1 MNKSSFLKQASVAFV
16 IRIIGAGA
24 GFFMS
29 LVIARSLTPSES
41 GLFFLGFA
49 AFSVLATLST
59 LGLNTAFV
67 RFVGAYSA
75 ENNWSIVNGII
86 IKGLKAVFFVS
97 LIVMVLLFGFSSS
110 IGELIFSKPELTKIL
125 SIMAFAIPSYAIYL
139 IIGFAF
145 QGLHKPIVSVFLQN
159 ISCQILVIVMLFIAL
174 FFELR
179 VNSSTVSIMF
189 TSAAIL
195 TSLLALALW
204 FSRKAAKEAP
214 DYSQTSELIDS
225 AKPLW
230 LMMAMAMLVQWAGQL
245 IAGIYAPAEEV
256 AYFSVAQRTAMLTSF
271 VLIAVNLVA
280 APRFAA
286 SAKQGKSSE
295 LRATS
300 LFCSRIMIVLAT
312 PVLIIMLSFPEFI
325 MGLFGPEYVKAAPL
339 LQILV
344 LGQFINVVTGSV
356 GFLLNMTGHEKDM
369 RNVVFLSG
377 PLALILCGVLVPLY
391 GVTGAAVA
399 TSIALASQ
407 NLLAVYKVKQRLG
420 FNTLNIFK

>member
-1 MNKSSFLKQASVAFV
+1 MNKSSFLKQASLAFIV
-16 IRIIGAGA
+16 RIFGAGA
-24 GFFMS
+24 GFLMS
-29 LVIARSLTPSES
+29 LVIARSLSPEES

-49 AFSVLATLST
+49 VFSVLATLST

-75 ENNWSIVNGII
+75 ENNWAIVNGIF
-86 IKGLKAVFFVS
+86 IKGLKSSFLVS
-97 LIVMVLLFGFSSS
+97 IIVMGLLFFSSYP
-110 IGELIFSKPELTKIL
+110 IGDQLFNKPQLANVL
-125 SIMAFAIPSYAIYL
+125 SVFAFAVPSYAVFL
-139 IIGFAF
+139 IVGFAF
-145 QGLHKPIVSVFLQN
+145 QGLHRPIVSVFLQN
-159 ISCQILVIVMLFIAL
+159 ISCQLLVIIAL
-174 FFELR
+174 LGTLFF
-179 VNSSTVSIMF
+179 NFSINAEYVALMF
-189 TSAAIL
+189 TGSAIF
-195 TSLLALALW
+195 TSLFALMFW
-204 FSRKAAKEAP
+204 FLRKEAKGP
-214 DYSQTSELIDS
+214 RDYSQTFALINS

-230 LMMAMAMLVQWAGQL
+230 LMMVMAMLVQWVGQL
-245 IAGIYAPAEEV
+245 IAGIYAPAEEL

-286 SAKQGKSSE
+286 SAKQGKTAE
-295 LRATS
+295 LRSTS

-312 PVLIIMLSFPEFI
+312 PVLIIMLSFPKFF
-325 MGLFGPEYVKAAPL
+325 MGLFGPEYKQAAPL

-377 PLALILCGVLVPLY
+377 PLALVLSLILVPLY

-420 FNTLNIFK
+420 FNTLNIFR